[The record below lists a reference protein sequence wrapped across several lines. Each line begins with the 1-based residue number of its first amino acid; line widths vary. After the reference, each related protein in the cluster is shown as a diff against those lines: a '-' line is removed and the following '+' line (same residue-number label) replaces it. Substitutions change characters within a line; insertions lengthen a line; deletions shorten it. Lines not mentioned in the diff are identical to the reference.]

1 MSQLAIKAQ
10 GIGKRYKLGSRK
22 LQSNL
27 SLREAVGRGVSA
39 PFRRIWH
46 TATRKPMPTREKNY
60 FWALND
66 VNFEIQQGDTVG
78 IIGRNGAGKS
88 TLLKVLSRIT
98 EPTQGTIDLYGR
110 IGALLEVGTGF
121 HPELTGRENVFLNG
135 AILGMSRHEITRK
148 FDEMVD
154 FSGIER
160 FMDTP
165 VKRYSSGMLL
175 RLGFA
180 VAAHLETEI
189 LIVDEVLAVGD
200 AEFQR
205 KCLGKMQNVAGE
217 GRTVLFVSH
226 NLNAVLNLCKRGIY
240 LNHGQVA
247 SVGDATDVVQTYTA
261 IINQDTVLGRA
272 DLTEHTG
279 RARGM
284 TPIFRH
290 IRLMNE
296 TGAPIS
302 DFKTG
307 DNVQIEIGYNTKG
320 KAYDY
325 LHLEIHSV
333 FGERLCTVS
342 TQYDSSA
349 PKKLIGEG
357 SLICTLPRLPLNEG
371 DYFVTIAIGDKT
383 GGDADMIETAMSFRV
398 WFNDYFKTGMSLSS
412 AQGYFV
418 QESRW
423 IQA

>member
-1 MSQLAIKAQ
+1 
-10 GIGKRYKLGSRK
+10 
-22 LQSNL
+22 
-27 SLREAVGRGVSA
+27 
-39 PFRRIWH
+39 
-46 TATRKPMPTREKNY
+46 MPTREKNY
-60 FWALND
+60 FWALNGVD
-66 VNFEIQQGDTVG
+66 FEIHQGDTVG

-98 EPTQGTIDLYGR
+98 EPTTGTIDLYGR
-110 IGALLEVGTGF
+110 VGALLEVGTGF

-135 AILGMSRHEITRK
+135 AILGMTRSEILRK

-226 NLNAVLNLCKRGIY
+226 NLNAVLNLCKHAIY
-240 LNHGQVA
+240 LNHGQVQA
-247 SVGDATDVVQTYTA
+247 VGDAGEVIQQYTN

-279 RARGM
+279 RSRGM

-290 IRLMNE
+290 ITLMNDSG
-296 TGAPIS
+296 TPIT

-307 DNVQIEIGYNTKG
+307 DTVQIEIGYDTKG

-325 LHLEIHSV
+325 IHIEIHSV

-342 TQYDSSA
+342 TQYDSAA
-349 PKKLIGEG
+349 PKKISGAG
-357 SLICTLPRLPLNEG
+357 SLICTLPQLPLNEG
-371 DYFVTIAIGDKT
+371 DYFVTLIMGDKT
-383 GGDADMIETAMSFRV
+383 LGHADMIETAMTFRV

-412 AQGYFV
+412 SQGYFV
-418 QESRW
+418 QPSAW
-423 IQA
+423 VGA